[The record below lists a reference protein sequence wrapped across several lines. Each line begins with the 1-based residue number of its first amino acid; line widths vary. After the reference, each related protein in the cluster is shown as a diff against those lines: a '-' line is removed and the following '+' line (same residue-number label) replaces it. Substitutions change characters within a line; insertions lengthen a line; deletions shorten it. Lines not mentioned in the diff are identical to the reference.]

1 MKITDL
7 ENYLT
12 GFFLN
17 SENQCDFQNL
27 FQKPELMV
35 LTKKTAQHQYIPNPE
50 NGMKIIEC

>member
-35 LTKKTAQHQYIPNPE
+35 LTKKTAQH
-50 NGMKIIEC
+50 